1 MSSYKK
7 VRQLTLQGDLIKV
20 FDSMKSASVILDV
33 NYYSISKC
41 CNFTYDQTKGY
52 RFEFETD

>member
-1 MSSYKK
+1 MAYKK
-7 VRQLTLQGDLIKV
+7 VRQLTLDGKFIKV
-20 FDSMKSASVILDV
+20 FDSMRTASVQLNV

-41 CNFTYDQTKGY
+41 CNLVYDQTKGH